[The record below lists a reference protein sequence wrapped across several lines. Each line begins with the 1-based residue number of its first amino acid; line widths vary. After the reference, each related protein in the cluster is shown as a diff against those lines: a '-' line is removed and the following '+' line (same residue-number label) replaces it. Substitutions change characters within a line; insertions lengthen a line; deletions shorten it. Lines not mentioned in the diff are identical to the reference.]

1 MDLKETIEAGRDTL
15 TVRRVYGEPY
25 ERDGVT
31 VIPAASVMGGV
42 GGGSGDQPDGTT
54 GGGGGFGLHARPVG
68 AYVLHG
74 ELVFWEPAFDLNR
87 AILGGQVVAL
97 VALLVLGSIKRS
109 RRR

>member
-1 MDLKETIEAGRDTL
+1 MVDISIRDD
-15 TVRRVYGEPY
+15 RVLFRVE
-25 ERDGVT
+25 
-31 VIPAASVMGGV
+31 
-42 GGGSGDQPDGTT
+42 
-54 GGGGGFGLHARPVG
+54 GLHKLWAMRSELDIPLAHVVDVEINHDQIG
-68 AYVLHG
+68 QWWHGFKLIGTDAPGLFAAGTFYYHG